1 MQEITLR
8 QRVLDIFRHL
18 QSAVADLGFS
28 EQVDL
33 KIGFNSWFLK
43 VLTSKPNT
51 NDLLMTKWDKD
62 KEIDV
67 IIH

>member
-1 MQEITLR
+1 
-8 QRVLDIFRHL
+8 L

-33 KIGFNSWFLK
+33 KIGFNNWFLK
-43 VLTSKPNT
+43 VIISKPGT
-51 NDLLMTKWDKD
+51 NDLIMTKWDKN

-67 IIH
+67 FIHQKASNE